1 MTKPSRSR
9 IRVVVVDDSPTV
21 RDLLIAILQN
31 ADDIDVV
38 GSGANGEDAVRL
50 VDRLRPDV
58 LTLDIRM
65 PVMNGLEATRRIMR
79 EAPMPIVII
88 SGSAMRSDI
97 DLTIEALQAGALTVV
112 NKPGLADSETCDK
125 VVQAVR
131 LMAGVP
137 VIHHWNRL
145 TQPVAAA
152 TAPPSVEWRGKPA
165 RPDKIEVI
173 GIAASTGGPSALATI
188 LRQLPARFPMPI
200 LIVQHITNG
209 FASGLA
215 EWLSHQTDL
224 CVNLAGHGDA
234 LTPGT
239 ILIAP
244 DNYHMQV
251 NARGVVELCKEA
263 PYRGLRPSAN
273 PLFQSLAHV
282 YGPRA
287 AGVILTGMG
296 DDGSDGLE
304 SLHAAGGLTIAQ
316 DEQSSVVFGM
326 PHEAIA
332 RNAIE
337 FILPIEQIGLLLN
350 QLADLPAGVT
360 RDE

>member
-1 MTKPSRSR
+1 
-9 IRVVVVDDSPTV
+9 
-21 RDLLIAILQN
+21 
-31 ADDIDVV
+31 
-38 GSGANGEDAVRL
+38 
-50 VDRLRPDV
+50 
-58 LTLDIRM
+58 
-65 PVMNGLEATRRIMR
+65 
-79 EAPMPIVII
+79 
-88 SGSAMRSDI
+88 
-97 DLTIEALQAGALTVV
+97 
-112 NKPGLADSETCDK
+112 
-125 VVQAVR
+125 
-131 LMAGVP
+131 

-145 TQPVAAA
+145 TRPVAAA
-152 TAPPSVEWRGKPA
+152 TTPPSVEWRGKPA
-165 RPDKIEVI
+165 RPDKIKVI
-173 GIAASTGGPSALATI
+173 GIAASTGGPAALATI

-200 LIVQHITNG
+200 LIVQHITDG

-244 DNYHMQV
+244 DNYHMRV

-337 FILPIEQIGLLLN
+337 FILPIEQIGLLFN
-350 QLADLPAGVT
+350 QLADVPAGVT